1 MLSPAQRDLVEHA
14 KVPLEV
20 HPGDVTLHH
29 CLTFHG
35 SYPNHGRHPRKTI
48 VTHLFSGDCKLA
60 RGRLPLGAES
70 WFETDDQD
78 RLTGARFPQLTP
90 KTRPRD
96 PTAHRAP

>member
-1 MLSPAQRDLVEHA
+1 
-14 KVPLEV
+14 
-20 HPGDVTLHH
+20 VTLHH

-35 SYPNHGRHPRKTI
+35 SYPNSGRHPRKTI

-78 RLTGARFPQLTP
+78 RLTGDRFPKLSSS
-90 KTRPRD
+90 
-96 PTAHRAP
+96 A